1 MTTEETI
8 KKLSRDITITN
19 IVLLLTIFTLGFSV
33 IKIKTAMSNL
43 TEKTAEIAQKANV
56 DCQTK
61 TNNVFCIRSVKLK

>member
-8 KKLSRDITITN
+8 KKLSKDIAITN

-43 TEKTAEIAQKANV
+43 TEKTVEIAQKVNV